1 MGKNDH
7 FVRPDGSLRHGDLG
21 MEVLERQ
28 REILA
33 AQIQTVI
40 DEARPMLKGT
50 GFIVVTPSNPRFD
63 GQEHATI
70 EEAQESASELAYQ
83 AGKAIIYAPIAVVK
97 PKRETAITQPS
108 ELLKQAGFSAL
119 PAGQKVGDVAPE
131 PK

>member
-1 MGKNDH
+1 MGKNDYA
-7 FVRPDGSLRHGDLG
+7 VRDDGSIRQGDLG
-21 MEVLERQ
+21 LEALQ
-28 REILA
+28 RAQELLA
-33 AQIQTVI
+33 ARIQTVK

-70 EEAQESASELAYQ
+70 EEAQENASELAYQ

-108 ELLKQAGFSAL
+108 ELLKQAGLAVL
-119 PAGQKVGDVAPE
+119 PAGAKVGDVAAP
-131 PK
+131 